1 MKKILIAMENDDLV
15 SKIKKTGKYIVHDK
29 AISFDEGVI
38 EYLSK
43 NHVDIIITKDNLQG
57 NMTKEIYIKQLRL
70 VAPNTKIIVFTNA
83 LDETYKGFLF
93 ANEIFNI
100 IESDRINFTEILE
113 MIENIKGEVIYK
125 NKGKEIE
132 SKVPL
137 KVITKKLI
145 AIFGTSGAG
154 KSYFSSLIG
163 NCISKR
169 IKLNTLIIDM
179 DAQNSALDI
188 YNNINSYDNSLMQVM
203 EDIDNDA
210 FDSNSLYDSI
220 TKAKKNTKLYYL
232 VNNTGLYEAQNKLST
247 MYYSRL
253 YREATS
259 KFDVTV
265 VDLPAVP
272 FLDVVPYTLTKA
284 DDIFFV
290 LNPNFLSIRQAVK
303 YLELMVN
310 VWGIPK
316 DNIHIVINK
325 KRKASLD
332 KSQVETL
339 LRGYKVC
346 VELDDNEG
354 VEEIVNGI
362 KEVESSS
369 VTDNRFILELFG
381 TDMNEASREKDIKK
395 SNVYDKFNKIFG
407 VRQ

>member
-15 SKIKKTGKYIVHDK
+15 LKMKKTGKYLVYDQ
-29 AISFDEGVI
+29 AISFNEGVI

-43 NHVDIIITKDNLQG
+43 NPVDIIITKDNLNG
-57 NMTKEIYIKQLRL
+57 NMTKEIYLKQLRL
-70 VAPNTKIIVFTNA
+70 IAPNAKIIVFTNA

-100 IESDRINFTEILE
+100 IESDSINFTDILE
-113 MIENIKGEVIYK
+113 MIENTKGEVIYK
-125 NKGKEIE
+125 NKGREEEI
-132 SKVPL
+132 KRPV

-145 AIFGTSGAG
+145 AVFGTSGAG

-179 DAQNSALDI
+179 DTQNSALDI

-253 YREATS
+253 YAESTS

-265 VDLPAVP
+265 VDLPAAP

-284 DDIFFV
+284 NDIF
-290 LNPNFLSIRQAVK
+290 LCL
-303 YLELMVN
+303 
-310 VWGIPK
+310 
-316 DNIHIVINK
+316 
-325 KRKASLD
+325 
-332 KSQVETL
+332 TL
-339 LRGYKVC
+339 
-346 VELDDNEG
+346 
-354 VEEIVNGI
+354 
-362 KEVESSS
+362 
-369 VTDNRFILELFG
+369 
-381 TDMNEASREKDIKK
+381 
-395 SNVYDKFNKIFG
+395 IF
-407 VRQ
+407 